1 VHCGI
6 CITLDLISSKIRL
19 KNQVPVQHDYL
30 TLEVALNNFDYLW
43 KIVGLSY
50 TPKVYSALAHA
61 MDQMKELQG
70 IGDMLDDDVEHTH
83 QIAARI
89 ESRTSQMKNKTQQ
102 AFVHSKIE
110 AIQNSQDIGGKL
122 EAPPL
127 HAK

>member
-1 VHCGI
+1 
-6 CITLDLISSKIRL
+6 L

-50 TPKVYSALAHA
+50 TPKVHSALAHA

-110 AIQNSQDIGGKL
+110 AIQNSQDIAGKL

-127 HAK
+127 QAK